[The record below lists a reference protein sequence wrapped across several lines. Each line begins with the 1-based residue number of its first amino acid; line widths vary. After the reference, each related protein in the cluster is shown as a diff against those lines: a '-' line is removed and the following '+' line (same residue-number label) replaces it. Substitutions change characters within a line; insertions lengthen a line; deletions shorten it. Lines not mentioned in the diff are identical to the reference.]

1 MGYNLTHGLEKWMI
15 DYSVM
20 KFEVVQ
26 KKNKIEPY
34 MLNWTVTEILISSFK
49 VQLELGKDRE
59 LSNLDFLSMKFIKSQ
74 VFFGS
79 RQSENIYI
87 LPEEEQE
94 EFVIDPDYSFKDTGN
109 AELPSQIRIEID
121 RNFKFSVQIPP

>member
-1 MGYNLTHGLEKWMI
+1 MGYNLTHGLDKWMI
-15 DYSVM
+15 NYSVI

-26 KKNKIEPY
+26 KKNKVEPY

-49 VQLELGKDRE
+49 VQLELGKERE

-79 RQSENIYI
+79 RQSQKI
-87 LPEEEQE
+87 
-94 EFVIDPDYSFKDTGN
+94 
-109 AELPSQIRIEID
+109 
-121 RNFKFSVQIPP
+121 